1 MPDAVPR
8 LSRTSVLA
16 ISFGAMVLLA
26 GLLRQ
31 TGDAIGGMLD
41 LTLNGT
47 QARAFLAQLTPWQRD
62 VHAHATLIYDGL
74 YPLAYG
80 AFFAGLAVRL
90 GGAPAGWVALTM
102 LAGMVADYAENI
114 VQLLALSGRAD
125 LLDAKTVLTPLKF
138 ALTGTA
144 IIATLVLAVRAGAR
158 ALGR

>member
-1 MPDAVPR
+1 
-8 LSRTSVLA
+8 
-16 ISFGAMVLLA
+16 
-26 GLLRQ
+26 
-31 TGDAIGGMLD
+31 
-41 LTLNGT
+41 
-47 QARAFLAQLTPWQRD
+47 
-62 VHAHATLIYDGL
+62 
-74 YPLAYG
+74 
-80 AFFAGLAVRL
+80 
-90 GGAPAGWVALTM
+90 M